1 MSELSERRWAVLS
14 ERGGE
19 ASGIN
24 YDEASQLVRRLKA
37 EDVSGLCIISSEAAD
52 RFSSQQKSS
61 GESLPAETV
70 QQR

>member
-1 MSELSERRWAVLS
+1 MSELSERRWAVIS

-24 YDEASQLVRRLKA
+24 YDEAAQLVRRLRA
-37 EDVSGLCIISSEAAD
+37 EDVSGLCIISSEAMS
-52 RFSSQQKSS
+52 RLSSQQKSS
-61 GESLPAETV
+61 GEALPAEAV